1 MTDSK
6 LSQLNKKFTNHFDG
20 VDSAREDAIKLG
32 RDISKRSSAIVRK
45 LHGRKSYKKTDK
57 PDLNDLIA
65 ELDDIKLNYK
75 TLKKRLQKY
84 PEIFYSNMVENF
96 IQEYV
101 ETTVMLNLLS
111 NNLNTN
117 KLPDPDGLGIRYST
131 YLLGLSDVIGELRRC
146 TLNSIKSQCLS
157 DAELYLETME
167 KLFDVIINLNYPDGV
182 LPLRRKQDVSRSLIE
197 KTRGELAFAASE
209 YSLKENISELR
220 DELSRYYKNVARK
233 N

>member
-1 MTDSK
+1 MTGSK
-6 LSQLNKKFTNHFDG
+6 LSQLNEKFTDHFDG

-45 LHGRKSYKKTDK
+45 LHGRKGRKKNDI
-57 PDLNDLIA
+57 PNLDDLVT
-65 ELDDIKLNYK
+65 ELDDIKVKYE

-84 PEIFYSNMVENF
+84 PELFNSNMVENF

-101 ETTVMLNLLS
+101 ETTIMLNLLK

-117 KLPDPDGLGIRYST
+117 KLPDPDKMGVRYST

-157 DAELYLETME
+157 DAENYLETME
-167 KLFDVIINLNYPDGV
+167 ELFDVIINLNYPDGV
-182 LPLRRKQDVSRSLIE
+182 LPLRRKQDVARSLIE
-197 KTRGELAFAASE
+197 KTRGELAFAVSE
-209 YSLKENISELR
+209 YSLKENITELR
-220 DELSRYYKNVARK
+220 DELSRYYKNVGRK